1 MPTTRSQMPRSTGWT
16 IASRLAVFAACL
28 VLAACASFAPRPS
41 APEQRIEEVQTRTH
55 GDVTVS
61 VAIFTDAQARDH
73 FGVDLGAHGVQAAW
87 IRVRNASPR
96 QLWFIRTLLDP
107 DFYSA
112 DEVAQ
117 MAAGEVPRREFER
130 FRQLLRDETMRV
142 QLRPLTETE
151 GFVYLPRL
159 EGGRYLDVR
168 LSGDVWE
175 ASDDAPPDD
184 LRFGFAVPLP
194 DGDFDY
200 ERLDPARIY
209 ADQALPDLD
218 QAGLRAALERL
229 PCCATAADGVREG
242 DPLNIAL
249 VGDSAQVLN
258 ALTRAGWS
266 FTHRITLRSV
276 RREVGAA
283 IAGDAYPVAPVSA
296 LYALGRRHDVAL
308 QRARASLAQRNH
320 LRLWLAPFRFEGRQ
334 VWFGQISRDIGIK
347 LTPKSPTLTTHVIDP
362 EVDVTRE
369 YLLHSLLGA
378 GLVERFGF
386 VRGSRVAPRDAP
398 ATNLTDDPY
407 FSDGMRLVV
416 VVAEDPVPLQQVR
429 NLRWERS
436 AAPIAQGQT
445 ETARRKVRPIAPPP
459 ADAD

>member
-1 MPTTRSQMPRSTGWT
+1 MPIARSRTTSAAGR
-16 IASRLAVFAACL
+16 AVVQRVAMLAACL
-28 VLAACASFAPRPS
+28 ALVACASIAPQPV
-41 APEQRIEEVQTRTH
+41 ALDQRIDNVQTRTL
-55 GDVTVS
+55 GDVSVS
-61 VAIFTDAQARDH
+61 VALLTDAQGRGH
-73 FGVDLGAHGVQAAW
+73 FGVDLGAHGVQLAW
-87 IRVRNASPR
+87 IQVRNGSSH

-117 MAAGEVPRREFER
+117 LAAGDVPRREFER

-151 GFVYLPRL
+151 GFVYLPRV

-168 LSGDVWE
+168 LSGD
-175 ASDDAPPDD
+175 AFDAGDDATPED

-209 ADQALPDLD
+209 AGQALPDLD
-218 QAGLRAALERL
+218 EAGLRAALERL
-229 PCCATAADGVREG
+229 PCCATAADGERAG

-258 ALTRAGWS
+258 ALSRAGWS
-266 FTHRITLRSV
+266 FTHRITVRSV

-308 QRARASLAQRNH
+308 QRARVSLAQRNH
-320 LRLWLAPFRFEGRQ
+320 LRLWLAPFRFGGRQ

-398 ATNLTDDPY
+398 ATNLTGDPY
-407 FSDGMRLVV
+407 FSDGMRLLV

-436 AAPIAQGQT
+436 AAPIAEGQT
-445 ETARRKVRPIAPPP
+445 EAARRNVRPIVPPP